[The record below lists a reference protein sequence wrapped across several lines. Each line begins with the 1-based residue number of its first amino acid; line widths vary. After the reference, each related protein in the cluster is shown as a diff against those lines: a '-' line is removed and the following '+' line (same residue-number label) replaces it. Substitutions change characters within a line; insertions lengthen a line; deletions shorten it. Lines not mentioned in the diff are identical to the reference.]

1 MGYCILF
8 ANGRTAFPD
17 AIGLLFVVFLAAWA
31 VNYVMK
37 SSYSKKR
44 AVAVALGIAFVVT
57 LARDVFGADGEP
69 FLIPL
74 TSLQAFLFVFR
85 LAVYMLTASLVSFL
99 VFQRIEAAKKR
110 AEAVKVEAE
119 TKNNAPAE
127 QQ

>member
-44 AVAVALGIAFVVT
+44 AVAAAWNRLVKT
-57 LARDVFGADGEP
+57 LARDAWPDDEP
-69 FLIPL
+69 FIL
-74 TSLQAFLFVFR
+74 
-85 LAVYMLTASLVSFL
+85 LAAASVSFSVSRRLTAPCFPLFSGL
-99 VFQRIEAAKKR
+99 AAKTR
-110 AEAVKVEAE
+110 
-119 TKNNAPAE
+119 
-127 QQ
+127 